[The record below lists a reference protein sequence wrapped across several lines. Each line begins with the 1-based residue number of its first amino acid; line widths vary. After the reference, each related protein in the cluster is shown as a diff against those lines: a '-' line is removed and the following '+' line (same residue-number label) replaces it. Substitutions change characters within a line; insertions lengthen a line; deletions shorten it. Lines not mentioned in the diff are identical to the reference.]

1 MIQFHKVPKRL
12 WPNLKRSAYM
22 DIINDV
28 MFERAVAGFDIT
40 GYDRDSD
47 RVRFQSEGRKCYL
60 YGVEANFDFAENWVL
75 PVRVLA
81 TNDGVYD
88 IWEVNLS
95 LSKFR
100 VDTLRKIAYEVYDAC
115 KDADWED
122 FEDVEEEAIRNRVM
136 DYMQFM
142 S

>member
-12 WPNLKRSAYM
+12 WPSLKKSAYM
-22 DIINDV
+22 DIINDAMYRRSV
-28 MFERAVAGFDIT
+28 SSFDIT
-40 GYDRDSD
+40 GYERDSD
-47 RVRFQSEGRKCYL
+47 RVHFRSEGRDCYL
-60 YGVEANFDFAENWVL
+60 YGVEANPDYASDWLL

-81 TNDGVYD
+81 TNNGVYD

-122 FEDVEEEAIRNRVM
+122 FEDAENEAIRNRVL

>member
-12 WPNLKRSAYM
+12 WPNLKRAAYM

-60 YGVEANFDFAENWVL
+60 YGVEANPDFAENWVL

-81 TNDGVYD
+81 ANDGVYD

-100 VDTLRKIAYEVYDAC
+100 VDTLRRIAYEVYDAC

>member
-12 WPNLKRSAYM
+12 WPNLKKSAYM
-22 DIINDV
+22 DIINDA
-28 MFERAVAGFDIT
+28 MFERAVARFDIT

-47 RVRFQSEGRKCYL
+47 RVKFQSEGRKCYL
-60 YGVEANFDFAENWVL
+60 YGVEANPDYATDWIL

-81 TNDGVYD
+81 INDGVYD
-88 IWEVNLS
+88 IWSVNLS

-100 VDTLRKIAYEVYDAC
+100 TDTLRKIAYEVYDAC
-115 KDADWED
+115 KDADWDD
-122 FEDVEEEAIRNRVM
+122 FEDVEDEAIRNRVM

>member
-12 WPNLKRSAYM
+12 WPNLKKSAYM
-22 DIINDV
+22 DIINDA
-28 MFERAVAGFDIT
+28 MFERAVARFDIE
-40 GYDRDSD
+40 GYERDCD
-47 RVRFQSEGRKCYL
+47 RVKFQSEGRKCYL
-60 YGVEANFDFAENWVL
+60 YGVEANPDYTSDWII
-75 PVRVLA
+75 PVRVIA
-81 TNDGVYD
+81 TNDGIRD

-115 KDADWED
+115 KDSDWED
-122 FEDVEEEAIRNRVM
+122 FEDAEDEAIRNRVM